1 MFSPSV
7 DCCFLLVRDR
17 FASQQCLAG
26 LPYVFTGKDTVMVL
40 VVYKKLWLAKL
51 FQIVFL
57 KII

>member
-26 LPYVFTGKDTVMVL
+26 LPYVFTGKDVVMVL
-40 VVYKKLWLAKL
+40 ADKKLWLAKL

>member
-17 FASQQCLAG
+17 FASQQFLAG
-26 LPYVFTGKDTVMVL
+26 LPYVFTGKDGVMVL
-40 VVYKKLWLAKL
+40 VDKKLWLAKL